1 MILEIDD
8 RLREVCQGIARSYN
22 MEVKLKLNQGGYWP
36 VENDPELTKSLF
48 HI

>member
-1 MILEIDD
+1 MS
-8 RLREVCQGIARSYN
+8 GIARSYN